1 LVLVDEIDLHLH
13 PKWQMKVIGT
23 VARALPRIQFVFTS
37 HSPLIA
43 GSLEWMNIIALREEF
58 HEHMGRV
65 PRDDRPCSSQLAHRQ
80 GLAGLGPGEERVPP
94 DGARPQRH
102 RHGRTPLILFL
113 LAAVGIGL
121 FVSSIAATMQ
131 QSMLFGFLVMMLF
144 MLLSGLTTPISS
156 IQYATLVNPLRND
169 IEISQRVYLEGVGLG
184 RLMPD
189 LWPMA
194 IIAAVTLSAASW
206 MFRHRL
212 E

>member
-1 LVLVDEIDLHLH
+1 
-13 PKWQMKVIGT
+13 
-23 VARALPRIQFVFTS
+23 
-37 HSPLIA
+37 
-43 GSLEWMNIIALREEF
+43 
-58 HEHMGRV
+58 
-65 PRDDRPCSSQLAHRQ
+65 
-80 GLAGLGPGEERVPP
+80 
-94 DGARPQRH
+94 
-102 RHGRTPLILFL
+102 LILFL